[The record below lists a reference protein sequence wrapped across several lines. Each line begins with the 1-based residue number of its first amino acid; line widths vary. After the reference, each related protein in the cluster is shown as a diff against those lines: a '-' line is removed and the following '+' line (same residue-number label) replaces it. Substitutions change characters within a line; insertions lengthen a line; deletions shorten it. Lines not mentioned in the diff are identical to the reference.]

1 MKKNELIR
9 IWQEGNNRLSGDEKT
24 DRDMITKYLSE
35 KTLKGNRNIYF
46 NLFFYEAIQLANII
60 LLAMN
65 FASSLDN
72 PSMLWILLPQL
83 VITIGILV
91 FGIDVYYKFRAINN
105 YSDSL
110 QNLIQ
115 KQLKFY
121 RRPYEIWLVLA
132 SISAIILIF
141 NLNFNIDNV
150 NGYYAINNKV
160 MFVGVTLGALLF
172 IYGSQKAVS
181 LLGLRSLKAYLS
193 DLEQGVL
200 DQSEQ
205 IERVRKSYLWLWVAV
220 FILLCASLI
229 FGILAALG

>member
-9 IWQEGNNRLSGDEKT
+9 IWQEGNDRLSRDEKT

-35 KTLKGNRNIYF
+35 KTLKENRNIYF

-60 LLAMN
+60 LLSMN
-65 FASSLDN
+65 FASIQNN
-72 PSMLWILLPQL
+72 PSMLWILVPQL

-91 FGIDVYYKFRAINN
+91 FGIDVYYKFKAINN

-121 RRPYEIWLVLA
+121 RQPYEIWLVLT

-141 NLNFNIDNV
+141 NLNFYIDNV
-150 NGYYAINNKV
+150 NGYYAINNRV

-181 LLGLRSLKAYLS
+181 LLGLRRLKAYLA
-193 DLEQGVL
+193 DLQQGVL
-200 DQSEQ
+200 DQSERM
-205 IERVRKSYLWLWVAV
+205 ERVRKSYLWFWVAV
-220 FILLCASLI
+220 FILLCTSLI
-229 FGILAALG
+229 FGILKALG

>member
-9 IWQEGNNRLSGDEKT
+9 IWQEGNDRLSRDEKT

-35 KTLKGNRNIYF
+35 KTLKENRNIYF

-60 LLAMN
+60 LLSMN
-65 FASSLDN
+65 FASIQNNL
-72 PSMLWILLPQL
+72 SMLWILVPQL

-91 FGIDVYYKFRAINN
+91 FGIDVYYKFKAINN

-121 RRPYEIWLVLA
+121 RQPYEIWLVLT

-141 NLNFNIDNV
+141 NLNFYIDNV
-150 NGYYAINNKV
+150 NGYYAINNRV
-160 MFVGVTLGALLF
+160 MFVGVTVGALLF

-181 LLGLRSLKAYLS
+181 LLGLRRLKAYLA
-193 DLEQGVL
+193 DLQQGVL
-200 DQSEQ
+200 DQSERM
-205 IERVRKSYLWLWVAV
+205 ERVRKSYLWFWVAV
-220 FILLCASLI
+220 FILLCTSLI
-229 FGILAALG
+229 FGILKALG

>member
-9 IWQEGNNRLSGDEKT
+9 IWQEGNDRLSRDEKT
-24 DRDMITKYLSE
+24 DRDMITKY
-35 KTLKGNRNIYF
+35 RNIYF
-46 NLFFYEAIQLANII
+46 NLVFYEAIQLANII
-60 LLAMN
+60 LLSMN
-65 FASSLDN
+65 FAISLNN
-72 PSMLWILLPQL
+72 PSMIWILFPQL

-121 RRPYEIWLVLA
+121 RKPYEIWLVLA
-132 SISAIILIF
+132 SISAIILMF

-150 NGYYAINNKV
+150 NGYYAINNRV
-160 MFVGVTLGALLF
+160 MFVAVILGALLV

-181 LLGLRSLKAYLS
+181 LLGLRSLKAYLA
-193 DLEQGVL
+193 DLQQGVL
-200 DQSEQ
+200 DQSER
-205 IERVRKSYLWLWVAV
+205 IEHVRKSYLWFWVVV
-220 FILLCASLI
+220 FILLCVSLI
-229 FGILAALG
+229 FGILTALG